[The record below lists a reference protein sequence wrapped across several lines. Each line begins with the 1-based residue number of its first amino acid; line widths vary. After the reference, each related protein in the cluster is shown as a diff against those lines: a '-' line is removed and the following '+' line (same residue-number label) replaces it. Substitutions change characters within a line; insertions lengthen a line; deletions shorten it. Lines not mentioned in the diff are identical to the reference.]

1 MVKPAQKRRGRL
13 YLIER
18 TLSDRRACRAVC
30 LPRSTAA
37 YRPRK
42 QSDEIRLVQLIH
54 KLSAENPR
62 SGYRAVLDRL
72 RERGMRINHKRLERL
87 WHEQRLARPRK
98 IKGRQ
103 QRKRDDQIALP
114 NATRAN
120 ERWALDFLADSLTN
134 GKQYRLLAVLDVV
147 TRECV
152 GLSASRSMPASRV
165 VATLDRI
172 ALVRGVPEM
181 ITVDNGPELISRRVR
196 AWAERNQVTLRYSRP
211 ATPTDNP
218 FIESFNARLRD
229 ECSELW
235 FIDSIDE
242 AQSVL
247 DQWRRHYNEKRGHG
261 SLGRKTP
268 TAFAAVAPW
277 IDYRPPVDILSA
289 IINPPAAP

>member
-1 MVKPAQKRRGRL
+1 MVK
-13 YLIER
+13 LIR
-18 TLSDRRACRAVC
+18 
-30 LPRSTAA
+30 
-37 YRPRK
+37 
-42 QSDEIRLVQLIH
+42 

-72 RERGMRINHKRLERL
+72 RERGLTINHKRLERL
-87 WHEQRLARPRK
+87 WHEQRLARPRRTK
-98 IKGRQ
+98 RRQ
-103 QRKRDDQIALP
+103 QRREKDQIALP
-114 NATRAN
+114 PATRAN

-134 GKQYRLLAVLDVV
+134 GKQYRVLAILDVV

-152 GLSASRSMPASRV
+152 GLSASRSLPATRV
-165 VATLDRI
+165 VSAIERI
-172 ALVRGVPEM
+172 ALLRGVPEM
-181 ITVDNGPELISRRVR
+181 ITVDNGPELISRRLR
-196 AWAERNQVTLRYSRP
+196 SWAERNKVTLRYNRP

-229 ECSELW
+229 ECSDLW
-235 FIDSIDE
+235 YIDSIDE

-247 DQWRRHYNEKRGHG
+247 DQWRRHYNEVRGHG

-268 TAFAAVAPW
+268 TAFAAAAPW